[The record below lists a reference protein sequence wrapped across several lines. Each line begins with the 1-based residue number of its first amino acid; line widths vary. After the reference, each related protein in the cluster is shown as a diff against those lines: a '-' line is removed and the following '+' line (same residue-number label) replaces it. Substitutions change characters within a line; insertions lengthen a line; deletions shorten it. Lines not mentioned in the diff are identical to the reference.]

1 MTTLNEQVMAEVRA
15 DLASFADTHSRLD
28 LEANGAAWTRQGASY
43 EAAFLQSAGT
53 GYPDVQLNGVKKTWP
68 AFLASDEMANLK
80 ALAESIYFSCSDDN
94 DKYIEARAKTEDSD
108 EGGNQARKVIADLL
122 SDLPHGATRVVFLRG
137 AAGAGKTVALRQMA
151 HRQAEAYVN
160 HKANFLYLYIDAQ
173 ARYLARLDDAV
184 ALVLQDLNARFTYR
198 ALATLTKHRLVVPII
213 DGFDELLGAGGGG
226 EAVDALTQFLARLG
240 GRGATIASA
249 RSTYFDFG
257 QIRTSADRFRGSEAS
272 FAIVPVELQP
282 WTKREMCAYLEKGN
296 QFQKLG
302 AASPSDALEDLE
314 RTFSGNGTAKLFSTP
329 FFLAAAVEVAGEPAG
344 PDETARPIRRIID
357 SFVRREV
364 GKFLN
369 AKDQP
374 ILTEENHWRFLR
386 MLAEE
391 MWWQE
396 RRELDK
402 ASVDTIAEL
411 FADEVGMT
419 GTDLRAFISRASSY
433 AFLATQSGSPNANGP
448 RMLAFSHEYYY
459 AFFVARFLAEELAK
473 DRDIAGLLGRTQV
486 SPTVAAE
493 FAEHVDE
500 EGTAYLASVLDALA
514 ARHVPVP
521 TRETNRGNAGA
532 LYAALLCRHERIPDL
547 LLFDASFTGS
557 DFGNTVQ
564 QNVHVEKCDFVDTD
578 FRGANWSFKTSRK
591 TTFGGLTVDVST
603 TKLSGLSLE
612 IGTDLYGL
620 THRAGRTEYD
630 PVRMAAICE
639 ELGMAVPPAD
649 RPAQLQYSEQAEET
663 IELLHKLLHV
673 SERMYYL
680 SDGILK
686 QRGIST
692 NPSWWHLEN
701 LLRTHGLLEDKK
713 TQKRGPDGQLRR
725 LAYPPRI
732 IAEGEGRTTNP
743 AIREFWKAV
752 RGL

>member
-28 LEANGAAWTRQGASY
+28 LTNNRAAWTRQGANY
-43 EAAFLQSAGT
+43 EAALLQSGGA
-53 GYPDVQLNGVKKTWP
+53 GYPDVRLNGNKNSYS
-68 AFLASDEMANLK
+68 AFLASEEMANLS
-80 ALAESIYFSCSDDN
+80 ALAESIFFSCAPHHDR
-94 DKYIEARAKTEDSD
+94 YIEPRARTEDPD
-108 EGGNQARKVIADLL
+108 QAARQAKEVIADLL

-137 AAGAGKTVALRQMA
+137 AAGAGKTVALRQLA
-151 HRQAEAYVN
+151 HRQAEKYLN
-160 HKANFLYLYIDAQ
+160 HNADFLYLYIDAQ

-226 EAVDALTQFLARLG
+226 EAVDALTQFLARLE

-257 QIRTSADRFRGSEAS
+257 QIRTSADRLRGSEAS
-272 FAIVPVELQP
+272 FAIAPVELQP
-282 WTKREMCAYLEKGN
+282 WTKREMCAYLEKGD

-302 AASPSDALEDLE
+302 AASSSEALEQLE
-314 RTFSGNGTAKLFSTP
+314 STFSGNGTVQLFSTP

-344 PDETARPIRRIID
+344 SNGAARPIRRIID
-357 SFVRREV
+357 SFVRRET

-369 AKDQP
+369 AKDEP
-374 ILTEENHWRFLR
+374 ILTEEHHWRFLR

-402 ASVDTIAEL
+402 GSVDTIAEL

-433 AFLATQSGSPNANGP
+433 AFLATQDGSLHTNGP

-459 AFFVARFLAEELAK
+459 AFFVARLLAEGLAK
-473 DRDIAGLLGRTQV
+473 GRDIAGLLGRTQV
-486 SPTVAAE
+486 SPTVATE
-493 FAEHVDE
+493 FAENVEE
-500 EGTAYLASVLDALA
+500 EGPAYLAAVLDALA
-514 ARHVPVP
+514 TRHVPVP

-532 LYAALLCRHERIPDL
+532 LYAALLCRHPRIPDL
-547 LLFDASFTGS
+547 RLFEASFTGS
-557 DFGNTVQ
+557 DFRDTVQ
-564 QNVHVEKCDFVDTD
+564 QDVHVENCDFVDSD
-578 FRGANWSFKTSRK
+578 FRDANWSFKASTK
-591 TTFGGLTVDVST
+591 TTFGGLTVDVPT
-603 TKLSGLSLE
+603 TRLTDLRVN

-620 THRAGRTEYD
+620 THGAGRTEYD
-630 PVRMAAICE
+630 PTKMAAVCKKIGMHVPPE
-639 ELGMAVPPAD
+639 EL
-649 RPAQLQYSEQAEET
+649 PAQPRYSEHAEAT
-663 IELLHKLLHV
+663 IDLLHKLLHV

-692 NPSWWHLEN
+692 SPFWSSLED
-701 LLRTHGLLEDKK
+701 LLHTHGLMEEKK
-713 TQKRGPDGQLRR
+713 AQKRGHDGRLSR

-732 IAEGEGRTTNP
+732 IAEGEGGTANP

-752 RGL
+752 RKL